1 MNESKKPFM
10 SRWMIFGFVVMGI
23 VSFGGLAAMIATGIN
38 KVRSGK
44 GLDTYRT
51 AWLAEFNYI
60 GMLILFGAIAL
71 AFVIAGLL
79 RFLDYKKSRDF
90 ERKYGV
96 EKDGG

>member
-1 MNESKKPFM
+1 MNKSKNPFM

-23 VSFGGLAAMIATGIN
+23 ASFDGLAAMIAIGID

-51 AWLAEFNYI
+51 LWLVEFNYI
-60 GMLILFGAIAL
+60 GMLILLGAIAV

-79 RFLDYKKSRDF
+79 RFVEYKKSRNF
-90 ERKYGV
+90 ERKYGI
-96 EKDGG
+96 EKDRG

>member
-1 MNESKKPFM
+1 MNKSKNPFM

-23 VSFGGLAAMIATGIN
+23 ASFGGLAAMIAIGID

-51 AWLAEFNYI
+51 LWLVEFNYI
-60 GMLILFGAIAL
+60 GMLILLGAIAV

-79 RFLDYKKSRDF
+79 RFVEYKKSRDF
-90 ERKYGV
+90 ERKYGI
-96 EKDGG
+96 EKDRG